1 MCPNFVLPL
10 IAWYKDSR
18 MFCDAPDWLDRT
30 PACFVT
36 PLIGC
41 TEFQLV
47 CDAPDWLNQNPQLVL
62 WGPWL
67 VGQNPSLFCDAPD
80 WLDKKPSLFC
90 DAPDWLDRIPACS
103 VTPLIGWSK
112 PQLVLWRPWLVGQN
126 VLWRPWLVGQKARLV
141 SPDLRQWIK
150 YLGRFCRPS
159 KSSDYLTSLNCTQYA
174 SRQQILPPYIFV
186 LKGEWHELCKLPFQH
201 QSTWFPLF
209 SQLRMEKIGF
219 YACYF

>member
-1 MCPNFVLPL
+1 
-10 IAWYKDSR
+10 

-36 PLIGC
+36 PQIGW
-41 TEFQLV
+41 TESQLV
-47 CDAPDWLNQNPQLVL
+47 MWR
-62 WGPWL
+62 PWL
-67 VGQNPSLFCDAPD
+67 VGQNPSLFCDASD
-80 WLDKKPSLFC
+80 WLY
-90 DAPDWLDRIPACS
+90 WIPARLWCPWLVEPKS
-103 VTPLIGWSK
+103 PACFVRPLIGRTE
-112 PQLVLWRPWLVGQN
+112 PQLVLWRPWLVGQEAQL
-126 VLWRPWLVGQKARLV
+126 VLWRPWLVEQKARLV